1 MSTTSRAEAAFD
13 VYLGLGPERSL
24 LSLRDDL
31 RRHFQRAPTLRTLE
45 NWSAHFAWQSRLR
58 ELERRAREHAE
69 QEHIA
74 WVHQHRERLRNE
86 GLFLQQKGLEWLRDG
101 AHKKVTAG
109 ESVRAIEAGF
119 RLEALALGEATER
132 IVLEEHDDRIERL
145 TDEELERFISGA
157 RADDAG
163 GTD

>member
-1 MSTTSRAEAAFD
+1 MNITSRAEAAFD
-13 VYLGLGPERSL
+13 EYVTQGPERTL
-24 LSLRDDL
+24 LLLRDAL
-31 RRHFQRAPTLRTLE
+31 RDRFQRPPTLRTLE
-45 NWSAHFAWQSRLR
+45 NWSARFGWQARLR

-69 QEHIA
+69 QEHIL

-101 AHKKVTAG
+101 AHKEVSAG

-132 IVLEEHDDRIERL
+132 IALEEHDDRIERL
-145 TDEELERFISGA
+145 TDEELERLISGA
-157 RADDAG
+157 RSVHPGSAG
-163 GTD
+163 